1 MSDFEVERERIVERE
16 VPVTERVVEREVP
29 TRRRVVTT
37 TRSGGGYGVGVNPVG
52 LIIIGIVAVILLLL
66 LLGAFT

>member
-29 TRRRVVTT
+29 TRRRVVTE
-37 TRSGGGYGVGVNPVG
+37 TRTGGGYGMGANPVG
-52 LIIIGIVAVILLLL
+52 LIIIAAIVILLLLL
-66 LLGAFT
+66 LLGAFA